1 MALQTDSRGVD
12 ALMVKNPVIRFLG
25 RSDDG
30 RMIIEKIIKRTTKSG
45 RTLETTRVYTIGRKK
60 NG

>member
-1 MALQTDSRGVD
+1 MEVSVHTRG
-12 ALMVKNPVIRFLG
+12 AEGLMVKNPLVRFLG

-30 RMIIEKIIKRTTKSG
+30 RMIIERIIKRTTKSG
-45 RTLETTRVYTIGRKK
+45 RTFETTRVYTIGRKK